1 MKFNPRGV
9 VYGSKITSW
18 LERPIYD
25 GKELG
30 QTCHRPG
37 AYDFMKIPS
46 MRNGERVMMGDR
58 KPMTSELG
66 LIKLYK
72 DK

>member
-1 MKFNPRGV
+1 MKWNPRDAT
-9 VYGSKITSW
+9 YGSKVSSW

-46 MRNGERVMMGDR
+46 MRNGERVMMG
-58 KPMTSELG
+58 KSQSLTSEVG
-66 LIKLYK
+66 LIKLYR